1 MRKITVQFMNGNKP
15 RTGLLEYMQQQI
27 ATLRLAGRLST
38 ARNYMRTINSM
49 KTFLMTGSHDNDK
62 DARCQR

>member
-27 ATLRLAGRLST
+27 ATLRLAGIKL
-38 ARNYMRTINSM
+38 
-49 KTFLMTGSHDNDK
+49 
-62 DARCQR
+62 